1 MIDTFL
7 EWFGMPF
14 VIFDL
19 WVVENR
25 GQASSFIKQCEM
37 DIYTCCLYH
46 IGCSFFW
53 VVFLSPDF
61 FCFSVWGTF
70 PCYLLHFGA
79 KTYTLLNF
87 GARICH
93 LHCSSIFPWCSLI
106 YPKFSLIFRQCSL
119 SLPWVQLIFPWFQ
132 SDFHAYHAPGEHVE
146 YRLKHNPVGSKQW
159 HRMLS

>member
-1 MIDTFL
+1 MERIEQIPICDSEQLSKYDWYLL

-53 VVFLSPDF
+53 VVFLSPVF
-61 FCFSVWGTF
+61 FV
-70 PCYLLHFGA
+70 
-79 KTYTLLNF
+79 
-87 GARICH
+87 
-93 LHCSSIFPWCSLI
+93 
-106 YPKFSLIFRQCSL
+106 
-119 SLPWVQLIFPWFQ
+119 FQ
-132 SDFHAYHAPGEHVE
+132 SGALFLAICYILEQKPILCWILVLKIAICTVRRFFHGVHWFTRSFHWFLHSVHWVCHGFNWFSHGFNRFFHA
-146 YRLKHNPVGSKQW
+146 
-159 HRMLS
+159 

>member
-53 VVFLSPDF
+53 VVFLSPVF
-61 FCFSVWGTF
+61 FFV
-70 PCYLLHFGA
+70 
-79 KTYTLLNF
+79 
-87 GARICH
+87 
-93 LHCSSIFPWCSLI
+93 
-106 YPKFSLIFRQCSL
+106 
-119 SLPWVQLIFPWFQ
+119 FQ
-132 SDFHAYHAPGEHVE
+132 SGALFLAICYILEQKPI
-146 YRLKHNPVGSKQW
+146 LC
-159 HRMLS
+159 